1 MPSFINRQLA
11 VNPHRKKGGKMYFA
25 KVFITLRE
33 SILDPAGIAVE
44 NTLHK
49 LGFSEANNLR
59 MGKYITFNIHADS
72 VEKAE
77 AQVDKMCTMLLANT
91 IIEDYCFTLEET
103 V

>member
-1 MPSFINRQLA
+1 MAYAFLLIGDAMPSFINRQLA

-49 LGFSEANNLR
+49 LGFSEANGSL
-59 MGKYITFNIHADS
+59 TL
-72 VEKAE
+72 
-77 AQVDKMCTMLLANT
+77 VD
-91 IIEDYCFTLEET
+91 TLYF
-103 V
+103 